1 MEMEGRKHRAIKRKV
16 ERVRWLNENKGLKT
30 SNTLPATMQLN
41 MLGQLPRR
49 NPGRGSLQWFLGTS
63 PGSAPGPTISC

>member
-1 MEMEGRKHRAIKRKV
+1 MRI
-16 ERVRWLNENKGLKT
+16 KGLKT

-41 MLGQLPRR
+41 MLGRLPRR